1 MHWAKPTFFSSGP
14 NKPKHMDPQL
24 FMPILDNKIF
34 PSKLKK
40 FFRFGVP
47 ELEVKEA
54 DSKDLFV
61 DGEET
66 KSEKGNLCHDS
77 PSSVRGCNETPLMAG
92 RENKRM
98 DETLL

>member
-1 MHWAKPTFFSSGP
+1 
-14 NKPKHMDPQL
+14 MDPQL

-34 PSKLKK
+34 PTKLKK

-47 ELEVKEA
+47 ELEVKKA

-61 DGEET
+61 ECGET
-66 KSEKGNLCHDS
+66 QSEKNKLCHDS
-77 PSSVRGCNETPLMAG
+77 PSSDHDGNEKSLMVG
-92 RENKRM
+92 RKYKPM